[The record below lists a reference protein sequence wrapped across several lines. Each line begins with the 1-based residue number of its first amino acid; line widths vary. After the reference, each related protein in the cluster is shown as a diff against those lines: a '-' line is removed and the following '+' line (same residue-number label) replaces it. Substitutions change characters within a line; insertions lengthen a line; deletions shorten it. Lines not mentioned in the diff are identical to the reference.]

1 MFCRYEMRH
10 QEIGYISPPVRRLA
24 FESASYLHSICAAR
38 NVWQIK
44 YVGRDNLKKKH
55 THTLLHKNALTK
67 VDWNF
72 AQLLRHLTGCKFA
85 NRTSVSMRNQTIMP
99 VHTTDYHP
107 CTHCTDYCTVYLA
120 GLIYMPPSAVCGI
133 ARNGRSHSSY
143 RAKKKTFW

>member
-1 MFCRYEMRH
+1 M
-10 QEIGYISPPVRRLA
+10 
-24 FESASYLHSICAAR
+24 
-38 NVWQIK
+38 
-44 YVGRDNLKKKH
+44 
-55 THTLLHKNALTK
+55 LHKNALTK

-85 NRTSVSMRNQTIMP
+85 NRTSVSLRNQTIMP

-143 RAKKKTFW
+143 RAKKKRFGKIRFLPIDRLKKTSFSLNWSAWKYYRKGLKAHHAAGCIDFSTVLTF